1 MSLLE
6 LLYKEECYKILGCAM
21 EVHNELGP
29 GFLEA
34 VYQEA
39 LSIELE
45 SSRIKHEKEK
55 VINISYKGEIVAKK
69 YIADFI
75 CNEEIIIEL
84 KAVSTL
90 KDEHYSQVLNY
101 LKATDLRIALL
112 INFGAKSL
120 QLKRIIS

>member
-1 MSLLE
+1 M
-6 LLYKEECYKILGCAM
+6 
-21 EVHNELGP
+21 
-29 GFLEA
+29 
-34 VYQEA
+34 
-39 LSIELE
+39 
-45 SSRIKHEKEK
+45 
-55 VINISYKGEIVAKK
+55 AKK
-69 YIADFI
+69 YIADII

-120 QLKRIIS
+120 QFKRIIS

>member
-39 LSIELE
+39 LSIELA
-45 SSRIKHEKEK
+45 SSRINHEKEK
-55 VINISYKGEIVAKK
+55 VINISYKGEIMAKK
-69 YIADFI
+69 YIADII

-120 QLKRIIS
+120 QFKRIIS

>member
-39 LSIELE
+39 LSIELA

-55 VINISYKGEIVAKK
+55 
-69 YIADFI
+69 
-75 CNEEIIIEL
+75 
-84 KAVSTL
+84 
-90 KDEHYSQVLNY
+90 
-101 LKATDLRIALL
+101 
-112 INFGAKSL
+112 SL
-120 QLKRIIS
+120 TFHTRRNSG